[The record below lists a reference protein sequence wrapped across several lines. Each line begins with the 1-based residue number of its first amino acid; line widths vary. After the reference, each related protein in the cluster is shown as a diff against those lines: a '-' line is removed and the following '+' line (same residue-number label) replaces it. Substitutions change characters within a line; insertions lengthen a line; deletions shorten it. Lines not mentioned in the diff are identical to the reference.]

1 MQVIAITKTE
11 DKQTRLE
18 DSLFKTGLVILAAGC
33 AGIALYFGVI
43 LDRFEMPPCVLSTY
57 LRIYCP
63 GCGGTRAVDALLHGH
78 VLESV
83 WYHPIVMYT
92 VVIFGGF
99 MLTQSLER
107 LRVRHIKGMKYH
119 DWHLYGALVV
129 LVCNFLVK
137 NLLRWVWGITM

>member
-1 MQVIAITKTE
+1 M
-11 DKQTRLE
+11 
-18 DSLFKTGLVILAAGC
+18 LAAGS

-43 LDRFEMPPCVLSTY
+43 LKRFKMPPCVFSSW

-83 WYHPIVMYT
+83 WYHPLVLYT
-92 VVIFGGF
+92 VIIFGGF
-99 MLTQSLER
+99 MLTQGLER
-107 LRVRHIKGMKYH
+107 LGVRWVRGWKYH
-119 DWHLYGALVV
+119 NWHLYGAVIV

-137 NLLRWVWGITM
+137 NLLRWIWGVTI